1 MQDLI
6 QLITAFIG
14 SLGFAI
20 LFNIRGKKLI
30 YAALG
35 GLLSWAVYL
44 GAGLINE
51 NPYFCGFLATIVTT
65 FYGEIMARV
74 FKSPVTVFLVS
85 ATIPLI
91 PGAALYR
98 TMSNLMAKNYSG
110 FSAEGIY
117 TLLFATSMAA
127 GMTVTTVLFRLVWGS
142 LHQGRSLHIR

>member
-1 MQDLI
+1 MQNFI
-6 QLITAFIG
+6 QLATAFVG

-51 NPYFCGFLATIVTT
+51 NPYFCGFVATIVTT
-65 FYGEIMARV
+65 LYGEIMARL

-98 TMSNLMAKNYSG
+98 TMSNLMGKNYSG
-110 FSAEGIY
+110 FFAQGIY
-117 TLLFATSMAA
+117 TLLFAASMAA
-127 GMTVTTVLFRLVWGS
+127 GMTVTTVLFRLVWS
-142 LHQGRSLHIR
+142 RLHQGRSLHIR

>member
-1 MQDLI
+1 MQNFI
-6 QLITAFIG
+6 QLATAFVG

-51 NPYFCGFLATIVTT
+51 NPYFCGFVATIVITL
-65 FYGEIMARV
+65 YGEIMARL

-98 TMSNLMAKNYSG
+98 TMSNLMGKNYGSFLAQG
-110 FSAEGIY
+110 SY
-117 TLLFATSMAA
+117 TLLFAASMAA
-127 GMTVTTVLFRLVWGS
+127 GMTVTTVLFRLVWS
-142 LHQGRSLHIR
+142 RLYQGRSLHIR